1 MIGESRFLLTHA
13 ISKEPDM
20 AEMET
25 KAPEPA
31 TGNQGVNLGVG
42 TLVIIALIVTMCSGK
57 GEMEKIQKD
66 TAALK
71 QKLGE
76 MDKKLDVLVPKGS
89 ASTSMNVEAPTAP
102 ADSGVAPSQ
111 NP

>member
-1 MIGESRFLLTHA
+1 
-13 ISKEPDM
+13 M

-25 KAPEPA
+25 KASEPA

-42 TLVIIALIVTMCSGK
+42 TLIIIALIVTMCSGK

-71 QKLGE
+71 QQLGE
-76 MDKKLDVLVPKGS
+76 MDQKLDMLVTKGS
-89 ASTSMNVEAPTAP
+89 ATTSTSVEAPATPADASVAP
-102 ADSGVAPSQ
+102 AQ